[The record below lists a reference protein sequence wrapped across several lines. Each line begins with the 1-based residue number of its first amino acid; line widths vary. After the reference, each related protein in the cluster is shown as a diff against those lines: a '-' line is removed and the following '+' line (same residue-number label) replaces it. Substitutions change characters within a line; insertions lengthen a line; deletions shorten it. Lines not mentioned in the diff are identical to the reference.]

1 VAKKERANR
10 VVSVYS
16 SIREEGGSELR
27 LLEVNR
33 ILLFELPKQT
43 RVSCCAE
50 EWETATEVGSD
61 SLVWPLYHMCN
72 AGNQHNICI
81 RIDVASCFR
90 PVCCLQ
96 DPRVEAT
103 KLLHTIDSEWT
114 FEISATVPES
124 QALRD
129 VSERISE

>member
-1 VAKKERANR
+1 
-10 VVSVYS
+10 VYS
-16 SIREEGGSELR
+16 SIREQGGLDLR

-33 ILLFELPKQT
+33 ILLFELSKQT

-50 EWETATEVGSD
+50 ELETVTEVGSD

-72 AGNQHNICI
+72 TGNQRNICI
-81 RIDVASCFR
+81 RSDVASCFW

-103 KLLHTIDSEWT
+103 KLLHTIDSE
-114 FEISATVPES
+114 
-124 QALRD
+124 
-129 VSERISE
+129 